1 MRSFARFNPFNSG
14 NEHHAFS
21 AAFHLAAAM
30 G

>member
-1 MRSFARFNPFNSG
+1 MRSFAGFNPFNTG

-21 AAFHLAAAM
+21 AAFRPAAAL